1 MASVRQLEA
10 IFTPSVEALGCHIW
24 HCELQTAGKRKILRL
39 LIEGENGVN
48 ANVCA
53 KISRQVSSI
62 LDVENLV
69 SGQYMLEVSSPGMDR
84 PLVKPEHF
92 QQYVGRKVKLKLR
105 MPQQER
111 RQWTG
116 ELQQCDDEQIH
127 LVTDE
132 GELDV
137 RLDNIDKANLVPDF

>member
-10 IFTPSVEALGCHIW
+10 IFTPSVEALGYHIW

-39 LIEGENGVN
+39 LIEGENGVS

-62 LDVENLV
+62 LDVEDLV

-92 QQYVGRKVKLKLR
+92 QQYIGRKVKLKLR
-105 MPQQER
+105 MSQQER
-111 RQWTG
+111 RQWSG
-116 ELQQCDDEQIH
+116 VLQQCDDEQIH

-137 RLDNIDKANLVPDF
+137 SLDNIDKANLVPDF